1 MHRQAEQSKHRAEWH
16 RAKWHRA
23 VRHWTGR
30 LWSGPAT
37 CMTLLVLLSACASPQ
52 VAVEGTFPV
61 PLVNPYPMHV
71 GWLLD
76 DTLTSYVHREKIDR
90 GGDWVIS
97 VGSVQKDMF
106 DSLSK
111 GMFKGHDFLAERKAD
126 APVQLIFVPS
136 IEQFQFSTPKQTRSK
151 YFEVWIKYKFELLNP
166 DGSSRG
172 EFPLTA
178 YGKAHIQNYS
188 MNTNSAAL
196 QEAAN
201 AACRDAMAFF
211 ALQFRTLGPVKTWLD
226 EQGLEAKG
234 LGS

>member
-1 MHRQAEQSKHRAEWH
+1 MIAR
-16 RAKWHRA
+16 
-23 VRHWTGR
+23 R
-30 LWSGPAT
+30 LRMMLALGLL
-37 CMTLLVLLSACASPQ
+37 TLAGCSAPK
-52 VAVEGTFPV
+52 VAVQGTFPV
-61 PLVNPYPMHV
+61 PLVNPYPIHV
-71 GWLLD
+71 GWHLD
-76 DTLTSYVHREKIDR
+76 SALTSYVHKEKIDR
-90 GGDWVIS
+90 GGEWVIS
-97 VGSVQKDMF
+97 VGAVQQSMF

-111 GMFKGHDFLAERKAD
+111 GMFKGYTFLDSWESS

-136 IEQFQFSTPKQTRSK
+136 IEQLQFSTPKQTRSK
-151 YFEVWIKYKFELLNP
+151 YFEVWIKYKFELRNP
-166 DGSSRG
+166 DGTSRG

-211 ALQFRTLGPVKTWLD
+211 ALQFRTLGPVKAWLD
-226 EQGLEAKG
+226 QNG